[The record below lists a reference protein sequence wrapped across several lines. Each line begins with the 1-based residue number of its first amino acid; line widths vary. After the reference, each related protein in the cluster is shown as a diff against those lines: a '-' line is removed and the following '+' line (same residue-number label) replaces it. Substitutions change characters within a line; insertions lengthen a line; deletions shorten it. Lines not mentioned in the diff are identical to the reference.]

1 MIKKNS
7 LENSI
12 KETIETKKKLIHL
25 ESQINNSIDKIYKSI
40 KNDGKIF
47 FCGNGGSAADAQHLA
62 AELLIRL
69 RPNKNRYPIPA
80 ISLCM
85 DSSTLTAC
93 GNDYSFDQIFSRPL
107 EALANKKDIL
117 VVISTSGNSKNI
129 IEALKV
135 AKNKNIFTIGLLG
148 RNGGKAKKFCDIRLI
163 VDSLSVARI
172 QEAHIFL
179 GHFIL
184 EKVEDLLLSKN
195 KKTS

>member
-1 MIKKNS
+1 
-7 LENSI
+7 
-12 KETIETKKKLIHL
+12 
-25 ESQINNSIDKIYKSI
+25 
-40 KNDGKIF
+40 
-47 FCGNGGSAADAQHLA
+47 
-62 AELLIRL
+62 
-69 RPNKNRYPIPA
+69 
-80 ISLCM
+80 M

-172 QEAHIFL
+172 QESHIFL